1 VISASNGE
9 TPRAARS
16 ALIKSSMCLSSRAA
30 SWHAPWAR
38 PSISP
43 ACLGVLPLDYCRV
56 PHNASGGKKCDHNV
70 GTLLDD
76 GFADPNKSAHS
87 AIAPL
92 CIVMVDAAKF
102 DQSWST
108 DTLSRR

>member
-1 VISASNGE
+1 VISASNSE

-16 ALIKSSMCLSSRAA
+16 ALIKTSMSLSSRAA
-30 SWHAPWAR
+30 SWHARWAR

-43 ACLGVLPLDYCRV
+43 ACLCVLPLDYCRV

-70 GTLLDD
+70 GTFLDD

-87 AIAPL
+87 ALAPV
-92 CIVMVDAAKF
+92 CSVMVDAEKI
-102 DQSWST
+102 DQCWST
-108 DTLSRR
+108 